1 MNKTDLLFLMLEHP
15 ENYDDNQWQE
25 ILADEECRELYTMM
39 SKTQSVYNLQ
49 REVSDE
55 EIDSEWNR
63 LTKGNSTHTTMRK
76 FTLSYKAS
84 AMFAGIIMLSS
95 IAVAA
100 IINLI
105 PNNSRHEDNSEY
117 IQHAD
122 TTRTHSTGPS
132 DTKVAD
138 TIVLDNVS
146 LKDMVQQ
153 IAYFYNIEVDIQNDK
168 ADELRFYFVWKQHDD
183 ITTVMEQ
190 LNQFESVNIVI
201 EDNKIIVK

>member
-76 FTLSYKAS
+76 FTLSYKAA
-84 AMFAGIIMLSS
+84 AML
-95 IAVAA
+95 
-100 IINLI
+100 
-105 PNNSRHEDNSEY
+105 DNSEY

-138 TIVLDNVS
+138 TIVFDNVS